1 MKSLTDKYK
10 DDIIQL
16 DKSGLKPPA
25 IQQKLI
31 ENHPEA
37 DDIPSIP
44 TIYRIR
50 NKPVE
55 GNGNKYHREHY
66 QHHTWDI
73 AELNREYEKFIGEC
87 IRYCQ
92 PQHRK
97 ELNNS
102 IRGFRKEFND
112 FFSAYEQ
119 KVEQVEGFIEYWGNE
134 IIGGICDKCKSL
146 VIDKTYEI
154 IDKS

>member
-1 MKSLTDKYK
+1 MGKLNIKYE
-10 DDIIQL
+10 DEIIRL
-16 DKSGLKPPA
+16 DKQGLKPPA

-31 ENHPEA
+31 ENHAEA

-55 GNGNKYHREHY
+55 VNGNKYHREHY
-66 QHHTWDI
+66 QHYTWDI
-73 AELNREYEKFIGEC
+73 EELNREYERFIGDC
-87 IRYCQ
+87 LRYYQ
-92 PQHRK
+92 PEHRK

-119 KVEQVEGFIEYWGNE
+119 KVVEQVEGFIEY
-134 IIGGICDKCKSL
+134 
-146 VIDKTYEI
+146 
-154 IDKS
+154 